1 MVTLEMA
8 KEFTRDYL
16 GTLKAKGLKNEYH
29 DVKTIAQIMG
39 MDFNT
44 VCHFVVVAEHNKFM
58 CKDAYETSNY
68 CNFPRLF
75 KVWESH
81 MA

>member
-1 MVTLEMA
+1 MVTLEMV
-8 KEFTRDYL
+8 KEFTKDYL
-16 GTLKAKGLKNEYH
+16 CILKAKGMINEFRSIN
-29 DVKTIAQIMG
+29 TISQIMG

-44 VCHFVVVAEHNKFM
+44 VCRFVVVAEHNKFM
-58 CKDAYETSNY
+58 CRDAYETSNY